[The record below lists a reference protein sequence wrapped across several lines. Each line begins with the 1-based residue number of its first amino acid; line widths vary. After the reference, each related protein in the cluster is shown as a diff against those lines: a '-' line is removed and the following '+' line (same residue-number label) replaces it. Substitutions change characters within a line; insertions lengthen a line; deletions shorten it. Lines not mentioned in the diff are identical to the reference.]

1 MKSCIALISFIL
13 LAVSC
18 NLSKD
23 TKEVKSNNKYSLE
36 IPSSLVENK
45 SLNKAA
51 SLSYNNL
58 LEELYIIVL
67 DESKEEMNQV
77 MLVNRLNETYGN
89 GLIGY
94 AELLSQNLMKSV
106 KNGKISKL
114 KKAKIN
120 SLNAYTTEIEGVI
133 NGIKIYYLF
142 AFVEGKDSYY
152 QIMSWTLLNKKQEHQ
167 QKIKSMILSFKEL
180 GASKSLKLEEKKA
193 NDSKKHRSK

>member
-77 MLVNRLNETYGN
+77 MLVNGLNETYGN

-114 KKAKIN
+114 NKTKIN
-120 SLNAYTTEIEGVI
+120 SLNAYTTEIEGNI

-142 AFVEGKDSYY
+142 AFIEGKDSYY
-152 QIMSWTLLNKKQEHQ
+152 QIMSWTLLNKKQENRE
-167 QKIKSMILSFKEL
+167 KIKNMIFSFKEL
-180 GASKSLKLEEKKA
+180 GTGKSLEGAVQKE
-193 NDSKKHRSK
+193 DSSKKHRSK

>member
-77 MLVNRLNETYGN
+77 MLVNGLNETYGN

-114 KKAKIN
+114 NKTKIN
-120 SLNAYTTEIEGVI
+120 SLNAYTTEIEGNI

-142 AFVEGKDSYY
+142 AFIEGKDSYY
-152 QIMSWTLLNKKQEHQ
+152 QIMSWTLLNKKQENRE
-167 QKIKSMILSFKEL
+167 KIKNMIFSFKEL
-180 GASKSLKLEEKKA
+180 GGDFAASKKRHHQETR
-193 NDSKKHRSK
+193 NHRSK